1 MIDKFSSAF
10 KDYLRVEGPKHF
22 KRQLKREELDAI
34 YSLQVKSSDRGFNIE
49 VEDIGKEFSEFVTSS
64 IDANSIA
71 LFYGGKY

>member
-1 MIDKFSSAF
+1 M
-10 KDYLRVEGPKHF
+10 EGPKHF